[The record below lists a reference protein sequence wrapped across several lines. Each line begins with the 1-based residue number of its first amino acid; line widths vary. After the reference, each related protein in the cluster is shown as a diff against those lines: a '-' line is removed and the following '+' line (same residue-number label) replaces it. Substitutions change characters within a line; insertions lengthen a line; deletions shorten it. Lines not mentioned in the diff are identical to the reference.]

1 MEENQKKLS
10 KKKKTKTKM
19 MSFIKK
25 GRPLYPTKNINKKR
39 KKRPAWDDTMTDL
52 SVYKSNPE
60 ELMYRKK
67 IHQSKHLP
75 CVKFQNDRKKNGKDE
90 ISLNLAKLNSRQ
102 LAIMKEVLYDQDQ
115 IKTVLEY
122 SDRMMDRVADL
133 CGDHPKRYQA
143 FPSVTVAPN
152 SEPGAIHK
160 ISLPKEVPEFHSHL
174 DTLSSSLMDVSAL
187 NDDCHKQELT
197 SASTESLPS
206 VTYTSH
212 SDMERFRKLL
222 ETEEKNLLA
231 AQYSLQDQSSSQ
243 MNNILK
249 QNPPDVPGA
258 FTPVQNNRGPN
269 TAVNDTTKVNKVRR
283 VLHAD
288 ISDEEPTSDRN
299 GEISHSES
307 GFTLKDLKKVLEEMQ
322 REMVI
327 YEENTGKVPAEKQQ
341 KETFSGYTMSL
352 CQTVIKLCRYLRETD
367 EKLQEQTKLR
377 EKLSLETSELKLL
390 IDALTLNLIESQ
402 DKYNSLYADMK
413 EYQRNTNEEIASLK
427 TKINLL
433 TSPGM
438 NGTILKQIQQQRS
451 SSEVEQQQQHQQQ
464 QNYSLSSLLHQ
475 QLSSQTHQQ
484 LPSQTHQH
492 LPSQT
497 HQQLPSQTHQQLPSP
512 THHLLPSQNNH
523 QLSSQ
528 IHAQLHTHVQ
538 KLQQQSSTQTH
549 QQPKQTTVQ
558 VELQQQKHQSTVQ
571 LQHQQQKQEL
581 AHLAC
586 SFHSFLDDSRKRLFG
601 SATEEENTNGWHD
614 SSAVYE
620 SHQGNTL
627 SSFKAAFQLSPPVQ
641 KTHVSSNSKDPLEF
655 LDEAELSASQ
665 SIFDL
670 TQQPALNTS
679 IISDKHVTETILPG
693 QIPEVYPFQNDTTVN
708 SFKSINSAN
717 VPVSQSVLPE
727 THKDIPARDNC
738 LSPEIESKSFLA
750 SQIEELNK
758 QHEEAER
765 LLQKFLQ
772 SGKEQE
778 EMLKLGGEFERQSQT
793 EFQRAQGTDDVLT
806 LPTSNQISD
815 EEHPQTLEQQRSNSP
830 HIFNGVSPAIS
841 PIIVEECLDQAV

>member
-187 NDDCHKQELT
+187 NDDCHKQE
-197 SASTESLPS
+197 
-206 VTYTSH
+206 
-212 SDMERFRKLL
+212 
-222 ETEEKNLLA
+222 
-231 AQYSLQDQSSSQ
+231 
-243 MNNILK
+243 
-249 QNPPDVPGA
+249 NPPDVPGA

>member
-25 GRPLYPTKNINKKR
+25 GRPLYPTKNNIKKR
-39 KKRPAWDDTMTDL
+39 KKRPAWDDTLTDL

-75 CVKFQNDRKKNGKDE
+75 CVKFQNDRKQNGKDE

-143 FPSVTVAPN
+143 FPSVTAAPN
-152 SEPGAIHK
+152 SETSAINK
-160 ISLPKEVPEFHSHL
+160 VSLPKEVPEFHSHL

-187 NDDCHKQELT
+187 NDNCHKQELT
-197 SASTESLPS
+197 SASNESLPS

-231 AQYSLQDQSSSQ
+231 TQYSLQDQSSSQ
-243 MNNILK
+243 MTNILK
-249 QNPPDVPGA
+249 QTPQDVPGA
-258 FTPVQNNRGPN
+258 FTPVQNNRGPI

-288 ISDEEPTSDRN
+288 ISDEEPSSDRN
-299 GEISHSES
+299 GELSHSES

-367 EKLQEQTKLR
+367 EKLQEQKKLR

-402 DKYNSLYADMK
+402 DKYNGLYADMK

-451 SSEVEQQQQHQQQ
+451 SSEVEQQQ
-464 QNYSLSSLLHQ
+464 NYSLSSVLHQ

-484 LPSQTHQH
+484 LPSQTHQQI
-492 LPSQT
+492 PSQA

-512 THHLLPSQNNH
+512 THHQLPSQNDH

-528 IHAQLHTHVQ
+528 IHTQLHTHVQ

-581 AHLAC
+581 ARLAC
-586 SFHSFLDDSRKRLFG
+586 SFHSFLDDTRKRLFG

-620 SHQGNTL
+620 THQGNTL

-641 KTHVSSNSKDPLEF
+641 RTHVSSNSKDPLEF
-655 LDEAELSASQ
+655 LDEAELSASK

-670 TQQPALNTS
+670 TQQPSLNTS
-679 IISDKHVTETILPG
+679 FISDKLVTETILPG
-693 QIPEVYPFQNDTTVN
+693 QVPEVYPFQNDTTAS
-708 SFKSINSAN
+708 SFKPINSA
-717 VPVSQSVLPE
+717 VSQSVLPE
-727 THKDIPARDNC
+727 IHKDVPARDDC

-778 EMLKLGGEFERQSQT
+778 EMLKLGGEFESKSQT
-793 EFQRAQGTDDVLT
+793 ELQRAQGTDDFLT
-806 LPTSNQISD
+806 LPTSNQISN

-841 PIIVEECLDQAV
+841 PIIVEECFDQAV

>member
-1 MEENQKKLS
+1 
-10 KKKKTKTKM
+10 M

>member
-1 MEENQKKLS
+1 
-10 KKKKTKTKM
+10 M

-25 GRPLYPTKNINKKR
+25 GRPLYPTKNNIKKR
-39 KKRPAWDDTMTDL
+39 KKRPAWD
-52 SVYKSNPE
+52 
-60 ELMYRKK
+60 MYRKK

-75 CVKFQNDRKKNGKDE
+75 CVKFQNDRKQNGKDE

-143 FPSVTVAPN
+143 FPSVTAAPN
-152 SEPGAIHK
+152 SEPGAINK
-160 ISLPKEVPEFHSHL
+160 VSLPKEVPEFHSHL

-187 NDDCHKQELT
+187 NDDCHKQET
-197 SASTESLPS
+197 P
-206 VTYTSH
+206 
-212 SDMERFRKLL
+212 
-222 ETEEKNLLA
+222 
-231 AQYSLQDQSSSQ
+231 Q
-243 MNNILK
+243 
-249 QNPPDVPGA
+249 DVPGA
-258 FTPVQNNRGPN
+258 FTPVQNNMGPI

-288 ISDEEPTSDRN
+288 ISDEEPSSDRN
-299 GEISHSES
+299 GELSHSES

-367 EKLQEQTKLR
+367 EKLQEQKKLR

-402 DKYNSLYADMK
+402 DKYNGLYADMK

-451 SSEVEQQQQHQQQ
+451 SSEVEQQHQQQ
-464 QNYSLSSLLHQ
+464 QNYSFSSVLHQ

-484 LPSQTHQH
+484 LPSQTHQQIPSQTH
-492 LPSQT
+492 QQLPSQT

-512 THHLLPSQNNH
+512 THHQLPSQNDH

-528 IHAQLHTHVQ
+528 VHAQLQTHVQ

-549 QQPKQTTVQ
+549 QQLKQTTVQ

-581 AHLAC
+581 ARLAC
-586 SFHSFLDDSRKRLFG
+586 SFHSFLDDTRKRLFG

-620 SHQGNTL
+620 THQGNTL

-641 KTHVSSNSKDPLEF
+641 RTHVSSNSKDPLEF
-655 LDEAELSASQ
+655 LDEAELSASK

-670 TQQPALNTS
+670 TQQPSLNTS
-679 IISDKHVTETILPG
+679 FISDKLVTETILPG
-693 QIPEVYPFQNDTTVN
+693 QVPEVYPFQNDTTAS
-708 SFKSINSAN
+708 SFKPINSA
-717 VPVSQSVLPE
+717 VSQSVLPE
-727 THKDIPARDNC
+727 IHKDVPARDDC

-772 SGKEQE
+772 SGKEHE

-793 EFQRAQGTDDVLT
+793 ELQRAQGTDDFLT
-806 LPTSNQISD
+806 LPTSNQISN

-841 PIIVEECLDQAV
+841 PIIVEECFDQAV